1 MNYSFYFMVINS
13 GVTYMQTNL
22 PGILNSAFGKLFIL
36 IYISLLSVQAQ
47 TLKPAYDSP
56 LDGQINSVM
65 VSNNKVYMGGTFT
78 TIGYSCGTGVLI
90 DTNLATPIRT
100 FPKIDP
106 MGGEVL
112 ASVPDSNGGLYIGGQ
127 FTYVNGVPRKFL
139 AHILANNSLDPWNP
153 SPNSSVNSLTIY
165 NHKLYVGGLFDTIAG
180 QLRGKGA
187 AFETV
192 TGTLLNWNPKANNSI
207 TAIQP
212 TDSIVYIGGT
222 FTALNSVVSYGIIAA
237 TDSTTGNATSWL
249 PYNIGPNNTWCIY
262 QFLLTDKYIYAC
274 GAFDVIN
281 NVTRN
286 GIFKMDLKGNVITGW
301 DPGATLTGGIYM
313 VHSLAQCGDKIIAG
327 GSFTGIGGQ
336 TVSNL
341 AAIDTGTGI
350 ASATWLPNPNNYVYT
365 LLPVGNKLFVGGLFT
380 SIGGKTV
387 TSLAAIDINS
397 GNAYDWDAK
406 LFNING
412 NNIYPWALAYFNGA
426 LFAGGDFV
434 AIGHTIRNRLAAVDL
449 ATGCLTSWNPNISQS
464 GTNVYSLVRAGNK
477 IFAGGS
483 FTQVGGSP
491 TFCLAALD
499 TLNGTPIL
507 SPTWNGLATG
517 TVRTLLVLGNRLYV
531 GGDFTSINSTSRTYL
546 AALNLSDGSL
556 LSWNPVLTGW
566 SVYSLTSCGS
576 KVFASGYFTA
586 INSQARNYAAAFDT
600 TTGLLTQWNP
610 NPDNI
615 CQAMASQ
622 GTTVYLG
629 GQFNNLGSTTC
640 KSLAAVD
647 TATGAL
653 ISGFNAN
660 FTLAY
665 LVDAIAVG
673 GNNIIIGGNFSTIN
687 GQTRVA
693 LALLDAATGALNS
706 WSPCINNNNSG
717 NVYSIAVSPQ
727 VIAAGGWYA
736 ASSYFPQI
744 NLSIINDPDIV
755 LPVEITTFSAKQS
768 GGKVILDW
776 VTATEL
782 NNSGFE
788 IERKSGTGTWVTLGT
803 VAGHGNSAILNKYSY
818 TDNNPTEGQTFS
830 YRLKQMDNN
839 GSFRYSNTIMVSLDL
854 PVEFRLLQ
862 NSPNPFNPSTIINY
876 AVPADGNVKLSV
888 YNIKGELIRTVVN
901 GFRKAG
907 YYSAAFDGT
916 GLSSGIYFYKIDA
929 GKYSQTRKMILI
941 K

>member
-1 MNYSFYFMVINS
+1 
-13 GVTYMQTNL
+13 
-22 PGILNSAFGKLFIL
+22 
-36 IYISLLSVQAQ
+36 
-47 TLKPAYDSP
+47 
-56 LDGQINSVM
+56 
-65 VSNNKVYMGGTFT
+65 
-78 TIGYSCGTGVLI
+78 
-90 DTNLATPIRT
+90 
-100 FPKIDP
+100 
-106 MGGEVL
+106 
-112 ASVPDSNGGLYIGGQ
+112 
-127 FTYVNGVPRKFL
+127 
-139 AHILANNSLDPWNP
+139 
-153 SPNSSVNSLTIY
+153 
-165 NHKLYVGGLFDTIAG
+165 
-180 QLRGKGA
+180 
-187 AFETV
+187 
-192 TGTLLNWNPKANNSI
+192 
-207 TAIQP
+207 
-212 TDSIVYIGGT
+212 
-222 FTALNSVVSYGIIAA
+222 
-237 TDSTTGNATSWL
+237 
-249 PYNIGPNNTWCIY
+249 
-262 QFLLTDKYIYAC
+262 
-274 GAFDVIN
+274 
-281 NVTRN
+281 
-286 GIFKMDLKGNVITGW
+286 
-301 DPGATLTGGIYM
+301 
-313 VHSLAQCGDKIIAG
+313 
-327 GSFTGIGGQ
+327 
-336 TVSNL
+336 
-341 AAIDTGTGI
+341 
-350 ASATWLPNPNNYVYT
+350 
-365 LLPVGNKLFVGGLFT
+365 
-380 SIGGKTV
+380 
-387 TSLAAIDINS
+387 
-397 GNAYDWDAK
+397 
-406 LFNING
+406 
-412 NNIYPWALAYFNGA
+412 
-426 LFAGGDFV
+426 
-434 AIGHTIRNRLAAVDL
+434 
-449 ATGCLTSWNPNISQS
+449 
-464 GTNVYSLVRAGNK
+464 
-477 IFAGGS
+477 
-483 FTQVGGSP
+483 
-491 TFCLAALD
+491 
-499 TLNGTPIL
+499 
-507 SPTWNGLATG
+507 
-517 TVRTLLVLGNRLYV
+517 
-531 GGDFTSINSTSRTYL
+531 
-546 AALNLSDGSL
+546 
-556 LSWNPVLTGW
+556 
-566 SVYSLTSCGS
+566 
-576 KVFASGYFTA
+576 
-586 INSQARNYAAAFDT
+586 
-600 TTGLLTQWNP
+600 
-610 NPDNI
+610 
-615 CQAMASQ
+615 MASQ